1 MSIFKKLMTLAKRA
15 GIAITQ
21 GKELLLGGMLY
32 VAAHP
37 ALVEAGILSKSLCR
51 PYKQLVDNELFVVIA
66 LIVAVVLVIVWKL
79 APSGQVMTKFVG
91 LLAGL
96 AVGLNIENIL
106 QAATGVGIAC

>member
-1 MSIFKKLMTLAKRA
+1 MSIFNKVMSVFQRA
-15 GIAITQ
+15 GLALNQ
-21 GKELLLGGMLY
+21 SKELLIGCMLY

-96 AVGLNIENIL
+96 AVALNLENIL